1 MKQILRKFNR
11 LSLPAKALLALVFS
25 QLVQKGL
32 SIITEPIYTRL
43 LQNMELYHCS
53 FPGMKY

>member
-11 LSLPAKALLALVFS
+11 LSLPAKASLALVFS

-43 LQNMELYHCS
+43 LNTSEY
-53 FPGMKY
+53 